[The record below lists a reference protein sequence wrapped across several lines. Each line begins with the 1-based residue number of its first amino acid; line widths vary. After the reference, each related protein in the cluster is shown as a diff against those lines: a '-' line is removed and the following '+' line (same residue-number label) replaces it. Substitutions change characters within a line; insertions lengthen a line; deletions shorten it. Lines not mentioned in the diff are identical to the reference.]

1 MKVLKFGGTS
11 VGSAQRIKDVA
22 QIIIPQ
28 GKNIIVLSA
37 MAGITNK
44 LIEICGYIRNNQA
57 ILAEKAITSLS
68 QHYLETIMQLFTDDA
83 VRQTQAVKSLE
94 DSNKRIRAFIGN
106 RLRYEDEKVIL
117 AQGELMSTM
126 LMHLY
131 LHSLG
136 VNSALLPA
144 LDFMRKSYNGEPDK
158 EFIYKHTTEVLQR
171 NNKAD
176 IYITQGFICR
186 DCLGKI
192 DNLERGGSDY
202 SASLIGAAIRATEIQ
217 IWTDIDGLHNN
228 DPRYVEGTVPVRQL
242 SFDEASELAYFGAK
256 ILHPTCILPAKQ
268 FNIPVRLLNTM
279 QPNAIG
285 TLIGDI
291 PDMPATIKAIAA
303 KDNITVVSVK
313 SDRMLLAYGFLHR
326 VFEIF
331 EDHTTSID
339 MITTS
344 EVSVSVAIDNG
355 KELDKIVKDLK
366 KCGSVSIDDDMVIV
380 CVVGNINWNKCGL
393 EAIVLNALEEVP
405 VRMISYGGSN
415 CNISIVIRAVDKV
428 KVLNLLSKNLFKNN

>member
-11 VGSAQRIKDVA
+11 VGSAERIKNVA
-22 QIIIPQ
+22 EIIIPQ
-28 GKNIIVLSA
+28 GKNVIVLSA
-37 MAGITNK
+37 MSGVTNM
-44 LIEICGYIRNNQA
+44 LVEICGYIKNNQA
-57 ILAEKAITSLS
+57 ILAEQAITSLS
-68 QHYLETIMQLFTDDA
+68 QKYIETISILFASDNN
-83 VRQTQAVKSLE
+83 RQAAAVKAME
-94 DSNKRIRAFIGN
+94 ESNKRIRSFIGN
-106 RLRYEDEKVIL
+106 KFKDEDEKIVL

-126 LMHLY
+126 FMHLY
-131 LHSLG
+131 LHSIG
-136 VNSALLPA
+136 INSSLLSA

-158 EFIYKHTTEVLQR
+158 EFISKRTNEVIER
-171 NNKAD
+171 NSKAD

-202 SASLIGAAIRATEIQ
+202 TASLIGAAIKAEEIQ

-228 DPRYVEGTVPVRQL
+228 DPRFVENTTPVRQL

-268 FNIPVRLLNTM
+268 FNIPVKLLNTM
-279 QPNAIG
+279 QPTAPG

-291 PDMPATIKAIAA
+291 PDMPASIKAVAA
-303 KDNITVVSVK
+303 KDNIKVISVK
-313 SDRMLLAYGFLHR
+313 SDRLLLAYGFLHR

-331 EDHTTSID
+331 NEHTTAID
-339 MITTS
+339 MICTS

-355 KELDKIVKDLK
+355 KELDQIIKDLK
-366 KCGSVSIDDDMVIV
+366 KCGSVSVDEDMSIV
-380 CVVGNINWNKCGL
+380 CIVGNIHWNKCGL
-393 EAIVLNALEEVP
+393 EAVVLKALEEIP

-415 CNISIVIRAVDKV
+415 CNISIVIRACDKI
-428 KVLNLLSKNLFKNN
+428 KALNLLSKNLFNQ